1 MSRCLPILLLAAAA
15 PALAQEYPQP
25 SGYVNDFAG
34 VLSPVVT
41 QSLNQE
47 LAAFKKKTTIE
58 IAVVTVDSL
67 RGQSIENYTRGLATE
82 WGVGKR
88 DHNNGVVFL
97 VAPNQR
103 KMRIETA
110 SGIRSVLTDARADSI
125 RDSAILPRFRAGD
138 LPGGIVEG
146 THALMTLLDE
156 MALQP
161 AGRGGSLALFIAF
174 IALGPAAL
182 ALVLFVIAPP
192 VRRWNARR
200 FVLGDQGA
208 FANELSQTAG
218 RADHPDVKE
227 YTRQG
232 LARLGRDFV
241 SSSIPFLTA
250 AQEKTDWIEAARQLR
265 SFYRRPHRL
274 SRRYRV
280 RSPPRQK
287 PGSKAIEGLLDWAS
301 SSQVDSSLS
310 RRTTRFHITRVAP
323 VALSNVSNL

>member
-1 MSRCLPILLLAAAA
+1 MSRRLPILLLAAAA

-67 RGQSIENYTRGLATE
+67 RGQSIENYTRGIATE

-88 DHNNGVVFL
+88 DRNNGVVFL

-110 SGIRSVLTDARADSI
+110 LGIRSVLTDARADSI

-146 THALMTLLDE
+146 TH
-156 MALQP
+156 
-161 AGRGGSLALFIAF
+161 
-174 IALGPAAL
+174 
-182 ALVLFVIAPP
+182 
-192 VRRWNARR
+192 N
-200 FVLGDQGA
+200 
-208 FANELSQTAG
+208 TAG
-218 RADHPDVKE
+218 
-227 YTRQG
+227 
-232 LARLGRDFV
+232 
-241 SSSIPFLTA
+241 
-250 AQEKTDWIEAARQLR
+250 
-265 SFYRRPHRL
+265 
-274 SRRYRV
+274 
-280 RSPPRQK
+280 
-287 PGSKAIEGLLDWAS
+287 
-301 SSQVDSSLS
+301 
-310 RRTTRFHITRVAP
+310 
-323 VALSNVSNL
+323 